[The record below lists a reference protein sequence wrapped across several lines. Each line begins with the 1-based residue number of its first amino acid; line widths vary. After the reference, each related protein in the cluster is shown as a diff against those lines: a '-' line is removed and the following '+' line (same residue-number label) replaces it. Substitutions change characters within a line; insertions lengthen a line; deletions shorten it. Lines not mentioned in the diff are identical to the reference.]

1 MRIQKPKTVRE
12 LRQKLSACVTEADQ
26 EKIIKRMVADS
37 LSPTFRIRHEAR
49 TLLLAY
55 LYGEPSQRQHVS
67 MVTAQEHHVSG
78 QHLVG
83 FQVTHK

>member
-1 MRIQKPKTVRE
+1 MKIRKPKTVRE
-12 LRQKLSACVTEADQ
+12 LRQKLSACVTETDQ
-26 EKIIKRMVADS
+26 ERIIKKLVADS
-37 LSPTFRIRHEAR
+37 LSRTFRIRHEAR

-67 MVTAQEHHVSG
+67 MVTAQEHHVTG
-78 QHLVG
+78 HHRLG